1 MDADGIRHLALMVI
15 AIALVCAM
23 MAVFII
29 TIREAVA
36 VAIYAPQNPGANRE
50 FIVMAVIGVGAT
62 MQTALAPVLTYVINR
77 LMNGGGKAK
86 GIDDGN

>member
-1 MDADGIRHLALMVI
+1 MGADGMRHLALMVI
-15 AIALVCAM
+15 AIALICAM

-29 TIREAVA
+29 TIREAVD
-36 VAIYAPQNPGANRE
+36 VAIAPTDAVVANRE

-77 LMNGGGKAK
+77 LMNGGTKKNA
-86 GIDDGN
+86 DTED